1 MPEVRMRKAPGVLE
15 YRSDPS
21 ARAQRFWYHVLC
33 IGVSKPSRG
42 LVHSHPPE
50 ARFVLHYIRRGEMWH
65 NIGGKIHRV
74 GAGRVCWLNLQ
85 QPVRY
90 GNDRRATAE
99 VWWVLFAGR
108 DLANLHLDLGA
119 DADPVFPLP
128 ARAQFEKLFNELV
141 CLTRERPPAYQA
153 RSFGVLALMLAELV
167 AARDPGGDLDLD
179 VVGLKRDP
187 AQLSEPVRNA
197 IRRIIRFYDDD
208 IGLKYIC
215 EATNLS
221 LHYFF
226 RLFQRETGMSPV
238 QYLTRYRIEKAKELL
253 TSTSKSIHEIARMIG
268 IPNQFT
274 FARTF
279 HKIVGMSPTRYRAG
293 KAPAS

>member
-1 MPEVRMRKAPGVLE
+1 MPGVVE

-33 IGVSKPSRG
+33 IGVSKVQQG
-42 LVHSHPPE
+42 LVHSHQAE

-65 NIGGKIHRV
+65 TIGDKTYRV

-90 GNDRRATAE
+90 GNDRPGTAE
-99 VWWVLFAGR
+99 VWWVLFGGR
-108 DLANLHLDLGA
+108 DLSSLFLDLGA

-128 ARAQFEKLFNELV
+128 ARARFEKLFQELV
-141 CLTRERPPAYQA
+141 RLTRQRPIAYHAQ
-153 RSFGVLALMLAELV
+153 SFGVLALMLAELI
-167 AARDPGGDLDLD
+167 AARDPGGDLDLNL
-179 VVGLKRDP
+179 VPLAREP
-187 AQLSEPVRNA
+187 ARLSDAVRNA
-197 IRRIIRFYDDD
+197 IGRIIRFYDED

-221 LHYFF
+221 LHYFC
-226 RLFQRETGMSPV
+226 RLFHRETGMSPV
-238 QYLTRYRIEKAKELL
+238 QYLARYRIEKAKELL
-253 TSTSKSIHEIARMIG
+253 VSTSQSIGEIGRMVG
-268 IPNQFT
+268 MPNQFS

-279 HKIVGMSPTRYRAG
+279 RKIAGKNPTQYRADES
-293 KAPAS
+293 AER